1 MVTSMTDIPAGF
13 WKDPKGNLVPEV
25 NIKPLDRLRD
35 EFVKNAIENVLIEHD
50 TMVELK
56 QKLFSEFDAFID
68 LSFSEYGANI
78 GGKKGNVTLYSFD
91 HSLKLEVQ
99 VMEHIAFDERLQAAK
114 ALIDECIREWGAT
127 AHPGL
132 MALINDAFQVD
143 KAGKVSTARVLGLR
157 RHNIE
162 DEKWKRAMTAIS
174 DSIQSVGSKRYMR
187 FYRRTPGTENYE
199 PISLDIAKL

>member
-1 MVTSMTDIPAGF
+1 MQTDTTPDGYRR
-13 WKDPKGNLVPEV
+13 DGKGNLTLEA

-35 EFVKNAIENVLIEHD
+35 EFVNGLIGKVRLQNAALARLKEN
-50 TMVELK
+50 T
-56 QKLFSEFDAFID
+56 FSEFDAFIE
-68 LSFSEYGANI
+68 LSFAEYGASM
-78 GGKKGNVTLYSFD
+78 GGKKGNVTLYNFD
-91 HSLKLEVQ
+91 HSCKVEVA

-114 ALIDECIREWGAT
+114 SLIDACIREWGID

-143 KAGKVSTARVLGLR
+143 KTGKVSTARVLGLR
-157 RHNIE
+157 RHDIQ
-162 DEKWKRAMTAIS
+162 DEKWQRAMLAIS

-187 FYRRTPGTENYE
+187 FYARIGNTDEYA